1 MILNHM
7 VHNSNSDLDAIFHAL
22 ADKTRRDILARLA
35 KGEQIISELARTYDM
50 SLTAVSKH
58 IKVLE
63 KAGLVITTKEG
74 RVHRCTMQFEPLEVA
89 SKQIDFYKQFWTQ
102 QLDVLDQYVQDL
114 KRQNT
119 SQEEGNDKQSN
130 D

>member
-74 RVHRCTMQFEPLEVA
+74 RVHRCIMQFEPLEVA

-102 QLDVLDQYVQDL
+102 QLDALDQYVQDL